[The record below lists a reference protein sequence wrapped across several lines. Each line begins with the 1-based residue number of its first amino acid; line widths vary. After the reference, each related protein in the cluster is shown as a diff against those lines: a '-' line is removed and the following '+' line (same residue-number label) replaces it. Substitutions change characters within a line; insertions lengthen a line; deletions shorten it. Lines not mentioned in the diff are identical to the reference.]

1 MKRKLGSFET
11 AQAVTNEH
19 FPFNAVII
27 LRMID
32 GPSED
37 TLNQVLTLLQR
48 RQPLL
53 RVRLEKNKKQYFFE
67 SENTPSIPLRVVERE
82 SDEHWKSEAE
92 EELNNVIN
100 FRTGPL
106 ARVTYIIGK
115 TGKQNSEI
123 IITLH
128 HAVIDAPSGGNLIHE
143 LLYLCSQ
150 VESHTISEDP
160 TSLEP
165 VPSAEEFFP
174 SSFRGI
180 NRRWRNLLFFLRQ
193 GRDEFHYRRHTKGK
207 RTAPIHTEGRG
218 RILPMEL
225 STETTESLCK
235 TARKKRITIN
245 SLFAAA
251 ILMAV
256 HKHLYRNQNL
266 PMRNFSFANLRP
278 YLKPPLGD
286 EYLGS
291 YFSMMRFTVGMKE
304 VPQIWELAGEIND
317 IVYTSVRRG
326 DKFCFNLLG
335 LPMMRAILR
344 FKAFRMGTTAVSY
357 TGPIDID
364 RIYGDMRI
372 KNIHAFVSNF
382 VLGPEYTAQTRL
394 FDKQFYWDILYLDS
408 DMNEEKARIIAD
420 EIKTILDAAAK
431 EET

>member
-1 MKRKLGSFET
+1 
-11 AQAVTNEH
+11 
-19 FPFNAVII
+19 
-27 LRMID
+27 
-32 GPSED
+32 
-37 TLNQVLTLLQR
+37 
-48 RQPLL
+48 
-53 RVRLEKNKKQYFFE
+53 
-67 SENTPSIPLRVVERE
+67 
-82 SDEHWKSEAE
+82 
-92 EELNNVIN
+92 
-100 FRTGPL
+100 
-106 ARVTYIIGK
+106 
-115 TGKQNSEI
+115 
-123 IITLH
+123 
-128 HAVIDAPSGGNLIHE
+128 
-143 LLYLCSQ
+143 
-150 VESHTISEDP
+150 
-160 TSLEP
+160 
-165 VPSAEEFFP
+165 
-174 SSFRGI
+174 
-180 NRRWRNLLFFLRQ
+180 
-193 GRDEFHYRRHTKGK
+193 
-207 RTAPIHTEGRG
+207 
-218 RILPMEL
+218 MEL

-251 ILMAV
+251 ILMAI

>member
-11 AQAVTNEH
+11 AQAITNES

-27 LRMID
+27 LRIID

-37 TLNQVLTLLQR
+37 TLNQVLSLLQH

-53 RVRLEKNKKQYFFE
+53 GVHLEKNKKQYFFL
-67 SENTPSIPLRVVERE
+67 SENTPPIPLRVVERK
-82 SDEHWKSEAE
+82 SDSHWKSAAE
-92 EELNNVIN
+92 EELNNVLD

-115 TGKQNSEI
+115 NGKHDSEI

-143 LLYLCSQ
+143 LLYLCDQ
-150 VESHTISEDP
+150 VESHTISEVP
-160 TSLEP
+160 ASLEP

-193 GRDEFHYRRHTKGK
+193 LGDEFHYRRHTKGK

-235 TARKKRITIN
+235 TARKKRISVN

-256 HKHLYRNQNL
+256 HKHLYKNQNL

-304 VPQIWELAGEIND
+304 VPRIWELAGEIND

-344 FKAFRMGTTAVSY
+344 LKAFRMGTTAVSY
-357 TGPIDID
+357 TGPLDID
-364 RIYGDMRI
+364 RIYGDIRI

-408 DMNEEKARIIAD
+408 DMSEEEAGIIAD
-420 EIKTILDAAAK
+420 EIRVILDTAAK
-431 EET
+431 EEA